1 MYVSSRD
8 DGHGLVRKYHWIGIA
23 VVLILS
29 FPLHFIYE
37 WTGENAVVGMF
48 APINESIWEHLKLVF
63 FPLLIWWIA
72 GYLYFNRKRSLS
84 LSKWALSGTLS
95 LFLSML
101 IIVSYYYILKGA
113 LRIENSFTNIFSL
126 FVAIPISQLVAIYIY
141 RTAKKSN
148 WWILIAALFVS
159 VTSGLF
165 VYFTF
170 SPPAL
175 PLFQES

>member
-48 APINESIWEHLKLVF
+48 APINESIWEHLKLVL

-72 GYLYFNRKRSLS
+72 GYLFFNRKRSLS
-84 LSKWALSGTLS
+84 LSKWALSGTMS
-95 LFLSML
+95 LFLSLL
-101 IIVSYYYILKGA
+101 IIVSYYFFLREA
-113 LRIENSFTNIFSL
+113 LEIRIPFPIF
-126 FVAIPISQLVAIYIY
+126 
-141 RTAKKSN
+141 
-148 WWILIAALFVS
+148 
-159 VTSGLF
+159 
-165 VYFTF
+165 F
-170 SPPAL
+170 SY
-175 PLFQES
+175 S